1 MAVSILGC
9 GVAVPKRR
17 IKREEYVKAWGSFS
31 AAGVNEK
38 AVLGFDEDVLTLGA
52 KAGRRALESSGLP
65 AGDIRHLAFASTT
78 PPYTEKLLGATVVA
92 SLGLSPGTFCTDHIT
107 STRAG
112 SEAFLSAAAS
122 VAAASG
128 AALVIASDAPKASV
142 RDPLEHPMGAGA
154 AAFVLHAGTGPV
166 TLEGSAS
173 QVAEYLGERFRAADE
188 PLTKDL
194 QLRRYSE
201 DAFLTTTGGAAQ
213 RLLRQLGR
221 TVGDFAHIIIQQ
233 PDGRL
238 PKSAAGRL
246 GAKDPQL
253 AAGLL
258 VTSTGD
264 TGAASS
270 LLGLAA
276 ALDVA
281 KAQERVLVV
290 SYGSGAGSDAL
301 ALIVNGTNPPRPG
314 VTRALE
320 AREYIDYL
328 QYLKLKDALV

>member
-9 GVAVPKRR
+9 GVAVPKLR
-17 IKREEYVKAWGSFS
+17 IKREEYAKAWGSFA

-52 KAGRRALESSGLP
+52 RAGRLALESARMASK
-65 AGDIRHLAFASTT
+65 DIRRLAFATT
-78 PPYTEKLLGATVVA
+78 SAPYTEKLLGATIVA
-92 SLGLSPGTFCTDHIT
+92 GLGLASDVFCSDHTT

-112 SEAFLSAAAS
+112 TEAVLAAAAS
-122 VAAASG
+122 VAAAG
-128 AALVIASDAPKASV
+128 GPALVVASDAPRASV
-142 RDPLEHPMGAGA
+142 REPLEHPMGAGA
-154 AAFVLHAGTGPV
+154 AAVVLHAGTGPV
-166 TLEGSAS
+166 TLEGVAS
-173 QVAEYLGERFRAADE
+173 QVAEYLGERFRASDE
-188 PLTKDL
+188 PLTRDL

-201 DAFLTTTGGAAQ
+201 DAFVTTTTGAAQ

-221 TVGDFAHIIIQQ
+221 SIGDFAHVIVQQ

-253 AAGLL
+253 AAGFL
-258 VTSTGD
+258 VASTGD
-264 TGAASS
+264 TGAAST
-270 LLGLAA
+270 LLGLAG
-276 ALDVA
+276 ALDA
-281 KAQERVLVV
+281 TKPQERLLVV

-301 ALIVNGTNPPRPG
+301 GLLVNGANPPRPN
-314 VTRALE
+314 VSEALE

-328 QYLKLKDALV
+328 HYLKLRDALI